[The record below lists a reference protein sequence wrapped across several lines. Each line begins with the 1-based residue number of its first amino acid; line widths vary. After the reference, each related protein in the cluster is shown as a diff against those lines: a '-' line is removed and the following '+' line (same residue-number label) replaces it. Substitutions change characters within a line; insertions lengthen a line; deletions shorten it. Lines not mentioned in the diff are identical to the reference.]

1 MFNSTQAKLSPISQ
15 SPLVKSGNDKY
26 FLSEPI
32 SKKEMYSLMLGLLE
46 EDLHHPESLTT
57 PELTKQYLH
66 LKLAK
71 LEHEVFSL
79 IYLDTKNHVIAFEE
93 MFRGTIDGVSVY
105 VREVV
110 KSCLNH
116 NAAALIM
123 VHAHPSGIPEPSRND
138 IHITNKLKKALE
150 LIEVQVLDHF
160 VVGGANSVSMAERGL
175 I

>member
-1 MFNSTQAKLSPISQ
+1 MLNSTQTNVSPISQ
-15 SPLVKSGNDKY
+15 TQLVKLDHDKY

-32 SKKEMYSLMLGLLE
+32 TKKEIYSLMLGLLE
-46 EDLHHPESLTT
+46 EDLHRPESLTT

-66 LKLAK
+66 LKLAS
-71 LEHEVFSL
+71 LQYEVFSL
-79 IYLDTKNHVIAFEE
+79 IYLDTQNQVIAFEE

-123 VHAHPSGIPEPSRND
+123 VHAHPSVIPEPSRGD
-138 IHITNKLKKALE
+138 IHITKKIKQALE
-150 LIEVQVLDHF
+150 LVDIDVLDHIIF
-160 VVGGANSVSMAERGL
+160 GGANSVSMAEQGL